1 MCQFLECFLEPSVWG
16 KYSFLGS
23 STKNFQAYAK
33 LFWKQPPP
41 PLVSCFLG
49 LHVRGMGWT
58 GRSLQVNSPNLGTQ

>member
-23 STKNFQAYAK
+23 STKNFQVYAK

-41 PLVSCFLG
+41 LGFLLSRAACERDG
-49 LHVRGMGWT
+49 VDWQEFT
-58 GRSLQVNSPNLGTQ
+58 GKQP